1 MDLNSTKGIQSIN
14 SSKNRKFSA
23 EVTSL
28 DSWSEAIDDEEVDL
42 KGKFER
48 ETGTGQYQKKQTKTK
63 TESQKHINDLKNR
76 KSLSKQ
82 SVVLNPKTLKSINNE
97 EHVRSLDSCPDHY
110 SNDTVQNST
119 KQTLDQIPSTSSNR
133 VSGWSMSSCESDQFT
148 SLDYSSL
155 PVPLNLSLP
164 LPMNRESSSFQSD
177 IMKTQG
183 QSSKLKSKSY
193 QGLSKNLS
201 AEVGSFFAGDDDES
215 DQPRSLPPDL
225 NRSYLWT
232 DDVDQKEK
240 VKNKLMSVWNNVKYG
255 WTLKTKTAFKCD
267 SPIFLLGTC
276 YHIRPSDEEVRPG
289 ERKKRPPNVEM
300 FKQDFASQIWFTY
313 RQDFPQIPGT
323 KMASDCG
330 WGCMLR
336 SGQMMLARAFLTHF
350 LGRDWNVFREQSR
363 EHDTYRRQVIR
374 WFGDFP
380 SENSPFSIHRL
391 VEAGKSHGKQP
402 GDWYGP
408 SSVAF
413 ILRESMQKAIETQPL
428 LENVVVYVAQDCT
441 VYKKDIHEMC
451 CARGRSTTKFG
462 SSSDSTETVVDT
474 QTEEEEWKRA
484 AIILVPVRLGGEEL
498 NPVYI
503 PCIKSLLAQDGCI
516 GIIGGKPKT
525 SLYFVGWQDDKVIY
539 LDPHYCQDAIDTR
552 ERNFPIQTFH
562 CLSPRKI
569 SLTKMDPSCTIGFYC
584 KTRAEFNSFVKQTEE
599 MISPPKQKLSYPMFV
614 FNEGNSTDANIES
627 DSFEKEDRLLRVKHY
642 KMDQYGRIRSGTEDT
657 EEFVVL

>member
-1 MDLNSTKGIQSIN
+1 MDLNSSKGIQSIN
-14 SSKNRKFSA
+14 SSKNRKYSA

-82 SVVLNPKTLKSINNE
+82 SVVFNPKTLKSINNE
-97 EHVRSLDSCPDHY
+97 EHVRSLDSCPDNY

-133 VSGWSMSSCESDQFT
+133 VSGWSSSSCESDQFT

-255 WTLKTKTAFKCD
+255 KL
-267 SPIFLLGTC
+267 IFRGK
-276 YHIRPSDEEVRPG
+276 G
-289 ERKKRPPNVEM
+289 
-300 FKQDFASQIWFTY
+300 WF
-313 RQDFPQIPGT
+313 
-323 KMASDCG
+323 
-330 WGCMLR
+330 
-336 SGQMMLARAFLTHF
+336 
-350 LGRDWNVFREQSR
+350 
-363 EHDTYRRQVIR
+363 
-374 WFGDFP
+374 
-380 SENSPFSIHRL
+380 
-391 VEAGKSHGKQP
+391 
-402 GDWYGP
+402 
-408 SSVAF
+408 
-413 ILRESMQKAIETQPL
+413 
-428 LENVVVYVAQDCT
+428 
-441 VYKKDIHEMC
+441 
-451 CARGRSTTKFG
+451 
-462 SSSDSTETVVDT
+462 
-474 QTEEEEWKRA
+474 
-484 AIILVPVRLGGEEL
+484 
-498 NPVYI
+498 
-503 PCIKSLLAQDGCI
+503 
-516 GIIGGKPKT
+516 
-525 SLYFVGWQDDKVIY
+525 
-539 LDPHYCQDAIDTR
+539 
-552 ERNFPIQTFH
+552 
-562 CLSPRKI
+562 
-569 SLTKMDPSCTIGFYC
+569 
-584 KTRAEFNSFVKQTEE
+584 
-599 MISPPKQKLSYPMFV
+599 
-614 FNEGNSTDANIES
+614 
-627 DSFEKEDRLLRVKHY
+627 
-642 KMDQYGRIRSGTEDT
+642 
-657 EEFVVL
+657 